1 MLRPQGE
8 EELLT
13 GLWVSSLPVGRGR
26 RGFEEP
32 ETQGERAVGIKAQ
45 GELWDFHG
53 SRPRQAHAVETEVDG
68 RS

>member
-26 RGFEEP
+26 KGFEEP

-45 GELWDFHG
+45 GELWDFYG
-53 SRPRQAHAVETEVDG
+53 SQPRRALASGD
-68 RS
+68 

>member
-1 MLRPQGE
+1 MSRPQGE

-26 RGFEEP
+26 KGFEEP

-53 SRPRQAHAVETEVDG
+53 SQPRRAYVSGD
-68 RS
+68 